1 MRNRR
6 SRRTLNTPTK
16 KTKILI
22 FILLCTIILLIFILI
37 HQHNTTKNIA
47 VAENFQE
54 NIVSTEN
61 NAENSI
67 NPENHP
73 PEEQPKSEDITFT
86 MALTGDI
93 MCHNTMY
100 QDAYE
105 SSTDSYN
112 FEHFFENI
120 KYYLQT
126 ADLTIGN
133 LETTFAGKARGYSSY
148 PTFNTPESLARTLKK
163 VGFDVVSTA
172 NNHCYDKGYTGL
184 VSTLNYLDEA
194 DLSHTGTY
202 ASSEDQSKILVNNVK
217 GVKIAFLSFTYGTN
231 GITVPA
237 DKTYSVNLIDK
248 DLILN
253 QLSLAKEQNVD
264 MICVS
269 MHWGQEYQTT
279 PNSTQKELTEFLFKN
294 GADLIIGNHPH
305 VLQPMEKQTIT
316 LEDGSTKEC
325 FVIYSL
331 GNFMADQNK
340 AYTRDSVILNLKI
353 TKNAENGKITFDS
366 ATYTPTYIY
375 KDTTKSSKKFKI
387 LDIESTIAAFDADY
401 DTSIGTKTY
410 NTLKTELQ
418 NIKNIIGEE
427 L

>member
-1 MRNRR
+1 
-6 SRRTLNTPTK
+6 
-16 KTKILI
+16 
-22 FILLCTIILLIFILI
+22 
-37 HQHNTTKNIA
+37 
-47 VAENFQE
+47 
-54 NIVSTEN
+54 
-61 NAENSI
+61 
-67 NPENHP
+67 
-73 PEEQPKSEDITFT
+73 
-86 MALTGDI
+86 
-93 MCHNTMY
+93 
-100 QDAYE
+100 
-105 SSTDSYN
+105 
-112 FEHFFENI
+112 
-120 KYYLQT
+120 
-126 ADLTIGN
+126 
-133 LETTFAGKARGYSSY
+133 
-148 PTFNTPESLARTLKK
+148 
-163 VGFDVVSTA
+163 
-172 NNHCYDKGYTGL
+172 
-184 VSTLNYLDEA
+184 
-194 DLSHTGTY
+194 
-202 ASSEDQSKILVNNVK
+202 
-217 GVKIAFLSFTYGTN
+217 
-231 GITVPA
+231 
-237 DKTYSVNLIDK
+237 
-248 DLILN
+248 
-253 QLSLAKEQNVD
+253 
-264 MICVS
+264 

-353 TKNAENGKITFDS
+353 TKNAESGKITFDS